1 MLPGSD
7 ASHQCLL
14 GRECYASSLL
24 MTIGACVTALCLSLY
39 AGWRDYQQA
48 KLKEHYHHSSRARG
62 AVVWD
67 AGED

>member
-1 MLPGSD
+1 
-7 ASHQCLL
+7 
-14 GRECYASSLL
+14 

-48 KLKEHYHHSSRARG
+48 KPREHHHHGSHARG

-67 AGED
+67 AEED